1 MFLKERANLSLL
13 PYTKEQL
20 KVLEA
25 SIPEVGSMS
34 AAVDYLV
41 KDYVRMKKE
50 LEFIDSQTLNAAK
63 KMTAIDINMSIAVEM
78 LTHLCYETAT
88 QIDEGLD
95 YFKREDFNVDG
106 KSVMAGNDPMY
117 NFFRNRIVN
126 YRKNKGESKY
136 L

>member
-1 MFLKERANLSLL
+1 MKEKTNLSLMT
-13 PYTKEQL
+13 YTKEQL
-20 KVLEA
+20 RSLENT
-25 SIPEVGSMS
+25 IPEVSSMS
-34 AAVDYLV
+34 AAVDYIV
-41 KDYVRMKKE
+41 KDYMRMKQE

-63 KMTAIDINMSIAVEM
+63 KMTAIDVNMSIAVEM
-78 LTHLCYETAT
+78 LTHLCYETVT

-117 NFFRNRIVN
+117 NFFRNRIQS
-126 YRKNKGESKY
+126 YRKNKRESMY